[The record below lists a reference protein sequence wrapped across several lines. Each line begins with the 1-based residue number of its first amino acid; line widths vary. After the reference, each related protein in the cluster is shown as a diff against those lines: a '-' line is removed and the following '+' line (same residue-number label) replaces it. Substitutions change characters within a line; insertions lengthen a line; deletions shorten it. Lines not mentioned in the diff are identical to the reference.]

1 METKVIRT
9 VRDWMFRSN
18 LSAEMAFES
27 FCRVVGNYKQKLLTR
42 AQFHRALITLEVG
55 LSAAQTDALFALL
68 VSEASGQLDVNMWL
82 SRIFEDG
89 DNPLQMIRE
98 IVSEHKLT
106 QEDLLFQMKLKAWD
120 EPLSFTQLTQA
131 IRNLDQS
138 ISDIQIRSM
147 FTSIKNAVGLVPVM
161 TLISNLTGKVF
172 QTVDYKNKIQ
182 KLIYA
187 EVFP

>member
-1 METKVIRT
+1 
-9 VRDWMFRSN
+9 
-18 LSAEMAFES
+18 
-27 FCRVVGNYKQKLLTR
+27 
-42 AQFHRALITLEVG
+42 
-55 LSAAQTDALFALL
+55 
-68 VSEASGQLDVNMWL
+68 
-82 SRIFEDG
+82 
-89 DNPLQMIRE
+89 
-98 IVSEHKLT
+98 
-106 QEDLLFQMKLKAWD
+106 MKLKAWD

>member
-1 METKVIRT
+1 
-9 VRDWMFRSN
+9 
-18 LSAEMAFES
+18 
-27 FCRVVGNYKQKLLTR
+27 
-42 AQFHRALITLEVG
+42 
-55 LSAAQTDALFALL
+55 
-68 VSEASGQLDVNMWL
+68 
-82 SRIFEDG
+82 
-89 DNPLQMIRE
+89 
-98 IVSEHKLT
+98 
-106 QEDLLFQMKLKAWD
+106 MKLKAWD

-147 FTSIKNAVGLVPVM
+147 FTSLKNAVGLVPVM

-172 QTVDYKNKIQ
+172 QTVDYKTKIQ